1 MSVRLSDLWRWDGT
15 IDRGPYLLIGL
26 AGFALKHNLDRFL
39 ASWVFGRPWGL
50 FNYWIPLDRAVQL
63 TDLKPDEALFLATM
77 VLLALP
83 FIYIGVALTVRRLR
97 AVGLP
102 LWLAALFFV
111 PVVNLF
117 FFLLLSVLPSKPAAT
132 EGVPAGA
139 RAARFLDRLIPTGVI
154 GSALVSLLLTLI
166 FALLIIVLG
175 VEVFFEYGW
184 GLFVGLPFAQGL
196 LSVLLYAR
204 HERRG
209 LGGCL
214 LVSFLSVLLTALALL
229 ALAIEGV
236 ICVFM
241 AAPLAVILAAIGAT
255 LGYFIQKHA
264 LRPTAAPAA
273 MLVVALGVPGV
284 MGLEALDPAPSPLFE
299 VSTTVEVDAPP
310 EAVWAHVV
318 AFTEIPEPDDWLF
331 QLGIAYPVRAEIHG
345 QGVGAVRSCEFST
358 GSFIEPIE
366 VWDAPRQL
374 KFGVVSNPA
383 PMQEWTLYNEI
394 HPPHLDNFLVSRGGR
409 FLLTPLPG
417 GRTRLEG
424 TTWYHHHMWPA
435 AYWQLWSD
443 AIIHRIHRRV
453 LRHVKQ
459 QAESKS
465 PAGREPAPQP

>member
-1 MSVRLSDLWRWDGT
+1 MSLRLADLWRWEGT
-15 IDRGPYLLIGL
+15 INRGPYLLIGL
-26 AGFALKHNLDRFL
+26 AGFAVKHNLDRFL

-50 FNYWIPLDRAVQL
+50 FNYWIPLDRAAQL
-63 TDLKPDEALFLATM
+63 TELKPDEALFLATM

-97 AVGLP
+97 AIGLP
-102 LWLAALFFV
+102 LWLAALFFA

-117 FFLLLSVLPSKPAAT
+117 FFLLLSVLPSKTALT
-132 EGVPAGA
+132 ETVSGGG
-139 RAARFLDRLIPTGVI
+139 RGARFLDRLIPTSVA
-154 GSALVSLLLTLI
+154 GSAAVSLLLTLL
-166 FALLIIVLG
+166 FGLLVVLLG
-175 VEVFFEYGW
+175 TEFLDQYGW

-196 LSVLLYAR
+196 VSVLLYAR

-209 LGGCL
+209 WGSCL
-214 LVSFLSVLLTALALL
+214 LVSFLSVLFTALALL

-236 ICVFM
+236 ICILM
-241 AAPLAVILAAIGAT
+241 AAPLAVILAALGAT

-264 LRPTAAPAA
+264 LRLSTNPAA
-273 MLVVALGVPGV
+273 MLLVALGVPGV
-284 MGLEALDPAPSPLFE
+284 MGLEALEPAPVPLFE
-299 VSTTVEVDAPP
+299 VSTAVEVDAPP

-345 QGVGAVRSCEFST
+345 QGVGAVRYCRFST

-366 VWDAPRQL
+366 IWDAPRQL

-383 PMQEWTLYNEI
+383 PMQEWTLYNGV
-394 HPPHLDNFLVSRGGR
+394 HPAHLDNFLVSRGGR
-409 FLLTPLPG
+409 FLLTPLAD

-459 QAESKS
+459 QAEAS
-465 PAGREPAPQP
+465 R